1 MNTLVVVILQ
11 NIHNLYR
18 GITMRT
24 SLTHKFYKMVM
35 KYCNLVM
42 CIKLF
47 HQVDILCSIAT
58 NPIIGSI

>member
-1 MNTLVVVILQ
+1 
-11 NIHNLYR
+11 
-18 GITMRT
+18 MRM
-24 SLTHKFYKMVM
+24 SLTDKFYKMVM